1 MKFAKFVGLIGAI
14 ASAGMTFAEP
24 VGGDDPV
31 EMPEA
36 LVISEVC
43 ARCQP
48 KAVPACKDL
57 GWIEFYNGTDAAVN
71 LKDYKLLVLNRGKKI
86 DPAKNILALADCEIA
101 PGAYALVYT
110 SEEFGNKKVA
120 AVEDTF
126 AGRGTITVY
135 PKKINQ
141 KKYPFVQLF
150 KAGEEGD
157 ELVQTV
163 VVPVD
168 LADEASYTTVPER
181 KILATATPGA
191 ANVYGD
197 GDVAYGP
204 NISSLYGVKDAPD
217 PWQAFPKAEIGQ
229 DYAVSFPVNPADM
242 SEAADDAIASVQLIY
257 QIDFGGEVAGP
268 VMTKAEAM
276 DKLNGWVYT
285 GAIPGT
291 AFTKP
296 GQLVRFAARIT
307 DGKGRTWR
315 SPSFCN
321 PDDGYE
327 WYGTIVTPGTAA
339 GEGAESANL
348 QTFHLFADPDEVAD
362 TPGVMNKTAL
372 MNLDADDANYTTER
386 HPYGARIGVYD
397 STTGLYYDHVRI
409 DLRGHTS
416 ADYVKKSHGLKFNK
430 SQPLSCTDP
439 VTGTVV
445 EEIRKSSFISEFP
458 DVSGI
463 RQMFAF
469 KIFNDNG
476 SPAPFDYP
484 VRLNLNGAFYQL
496 AYHSERFTD
505 ELVEDCYGLDP
516 LGYSYKNVG
525 TFAAGNVLKIEKKTP
540 DDDHEEDLSVLNG
553 FIATLQKVKGTSGT
567 TTFPA
572 DAPKY
577 PEASKVVVRSFDLP
591 AWLNY
596 IALER
601 ITGERD
607 GLCANT
613 SAFYD
618 VNGTD
623 TWRPLAYDMNMSF
636 GVYNT
641 GLWGEK
647 VKDES
652 LWSKQATGLAPTHEN
667 LHPLSGGLHIGD
679 DANWAVEN
687 IFQSAKFRRLYLR
700 RLRTLMDKVLKAPGT
715 ALADTPAF
723 QWAKDVADRIADDAA
738 IDRALWMTDEYIPTG
753 AANWVWGDR
762 RTAWTVAEGWD
773 DLWDNYVVPRRD
785 YLFNMQVA
793 TKGTGYGKTY
803 KAGIPAAQ
811 RPTSELKAGFS
822 FDNVGPGCEFYDAD
836 ALVIRND
843 NDEAVD
849 MSGWTLTGKV
859 AWTLPEGTVIDAHDT
874 LTVVADRTAYVAA
887 HEGEFASEPVIVGN
901 AAIDAAAAAP
911 LVLTDADGVE
921 VVNVAQPPER
931 TVKPMANA
939 AWGYVVD
946 GLVGADG
953 VERAYVFTNTTAAMS
968 WKAPTGVTSVELLIA
983 GGGGAGGDTTTA
995 TGGGGG
1001 GAGGL
1006 VQSAAYAVTAGET
1019 YSIAVGA
1026 GATNTVAVKG
1036 GDSSFGEMTAVG
1048 GGSGGNSR
1056 TAGQNGGSGGGGS
1069 GGQSAK
1075 YAGGTGTSGMGN
1087 GGGAGN
1093 YYANDLSGTGGGGGG
1108 AAGAGA
1114 AAPNDEQGGNG
1125 GVGKSC
1131 AITGETVV
1139 YCSGGG
1145 GGAVSETAIRGAG
1158 GVGAGNGGGSSE
1170 DADGGDATG
1179 YGCGGGG
1186 AAGNWDTP
1194 HSGGAGFQGVVIV
1207 RCLATEEPSAWTE
1220 PTADTPEAIGEALAA
1235 DGFGLATQGAFANL
1249 EAYAAFKAYCETK
1262 LGMVNPKVAGKV
1274 GAKANAL
1281 LGYALGAETVPETA
1295 VVSDDVT
1302 ITALAYGDGTVALNV
1317 SVAGF
1322 EPNDA
1327 ASVAEALAA
1336 VVSATG
1342 GESLTD
1348 MTPEQVT
1355 VEAREVKDGVL
1366 TVTVAPRQENAE
1378 TFFVQLLILN

>member
-1 MKFAKFVGLIGAI
+1 MRANGQMARVCAAACAGVALTV
-14 ASAGMTFAEP
+14 SA
-24 VGGDDPV
+24 
-31 EMPEA
+31 EA

-86 DPAKNILALADCEIA
+86 DAAKNILALADCEIA

-141 KKYPFVQLF
+141 KKYPYVQLF

-217 PWQAFPKAEIGQ
+217 PWQAFPKAEVGQ

-242 SEAADDAIASVQLIY
+242 SEAEDDAIASVQLIY

-307 DGKGRTWR
+307 DGLGRTWR

-339 GEGAESANL
+339 GEGAESAKL

-372 MNLDADDANYTTER
+372 MNLDADDEGYTTER
-386 HPYGARIGVYD
+386 HPHGARIGVYD

-416 ADYVKKSHGLKFNK
+416 AGYVKKSHGLKFNK

-773 DLWDNYVVPRRD
+773 DLWDNYVVPRRE

-874 LTVVADRTAYVAA
+874 LTVVADRKAYVAA
-887 HEGEFASEPVIVGN
+887 HEGELASEPVIVGN
-901 AAIDAAAAAP
+901 AAIDAAAVAP

-921 VVNVAQPPER
+921 VVSVAQPPER

-953 VERAYVFTNTTAAMS
+953 VERAYVFTNTTAAMT
-968 WKAPTGVTSVELLIA
+968 WKAPADVTSVELLVVA
-983 GGGGAGGDTTTA
+983 GGGAGGDA
-995 TGGGGG
+995 EYVVGGGGG
-1001 GAGGL
+1001 GAGGYL
-1006 VQSAAYAVTAGET
+1006 HQVAYAVAAKQS
-1019 YSIAVGA
+1019 YSVEVGVGGA
-1026 GATNTVAVKG
+1026 GTRNA
-1036 GDSSFGEMTAVG
+1036 GDSSFGEVVAKG
-1048 GGSGGNSR
+1048 GGHGGARS
-1056 TAGQNGGSGGGGS
+1056 AGQNGGSGGGGS
-1069 GGQSAK
+1069 GCSAK
-1075 YAGGTGTSGMGN
+1075 GVSRAAGKGTGGQGFD
-1087 GGGAGN
+1087 GGVGLVWWDGHESA
-1093 YYANDLSGTGGGGGG
+1093 GTGGGGGG
-1108 AAGAGA
+1108 ASA
-1114 AAPNDEQGGNG
+1114 AGGNAKSDDYAGMG
-1125 GVGKSC
+1125 GEGETC
-1131 AITGETVV
+1131 TITGLAEV

-1145 GGAVSETAIRGAG
+1145 GGSSGATRTDDDGCDWGLGGRGAG
-1158 GVGAGNGGGSSE
+1158 DGGDGANRQ
-1170 DADGGDATG
+1170 GGDATG
-1179 YGCGGGG
+1179 YGCGGG
-1186 AAGNWDTP
+1186 AAGHWDDVKTF
-1194 HSGGAGFQGVVIV
+1194 GGAGFQGVVIV

-1220 PTADTPEAIGEALAA
+1220 PTADTPEAIGAALAA
-1235 DGFGLATQGAFANL
+1235 DGFGPTARGAFANL

-1262 LGMVNPKVAGKV
+1262 LGMVDPKVEARS

-1327 ASVAEALAA
+1327 ASVAAALAA

-1348 MTPEQVT
+1348 MTPEQVA

-1366 TVTVAPRQENAE
+1366 TVTVAPVQVSADA
-1378 TFFVQLLILN
+1378 FFVRAVILN